1 MMSEFTNN
9 KQKSLEKLTEYII
22 SAINGENTMQ
32 VIKKY
37 DLLNAYFIPND
48 FVEVFDILLD
58 EGIPIDKMKPASNK
72 MFNLFFKTITAN
84 QTATITENEALN
96 FFVEDN
102 KTLKKLLKNTSVLI
116 KQINSETNINT
127 LNQLINSFEALQKF
141 TAHYTVKENILFPE
155 IEKNIDNFACLKLMW
170 SFHDDIRKNIKK
182 TLKILKNKEF
192 NLQEFNRHSSLVYF
206 NINTIIFRE
215 EYILFPLMMSN
226 LDKIIFEKMQNQ
238 ISEQGLF
245 YVKVPQIDI
254 KTKAGTNFLQLFSTE
269 SGELNFEQID
279 LIFKYLPVDITFAD
293 ENDKVRFF
301 STPKHRIFPR
311 SNGIIGR
318 TVQNCHPH
326 ESVGTVNKII
336 ESFNKFEKEKASF
349 WIHMGQN
356 YVLIQYFALINAR
369 GEYKGVLEVSQEISE
384 IQKIT
389 GERKLLDW

>member
-9 KQKSLEKLTEYII
+9 KQKRLEKLTVFII
-22 SAINGENTMQ
+22 SAIKGENTMQ

-58 EGIPIDKMKPASNK
+58 KGISIDKMKPASNK

-102 KTLKKLLKNTSVLI
+102 KAVKKLLKNTSVFI

-155 IEKNIDNFACLKLMW
+155 IEKNINNFACLKLMW

-182 TLKILKNKEF
+182 TLEILKNKEF

-226 LDKIIFEKMQNQ
+226 LDKSVFEKMQNQ

-279 LIFKYLPVDITFAD
+279 LIFKYLPVDITFVD

-336 ESFNKFEKEKASF
+336 ESFKKFEKEKASF

>member
-1 MMSEFTNN
+1 MSEFTNN
-9 KQKSLEKLTEYII
+9 KQKRLEKLTEYML
-22 SAINGENTMQ
+22 SAINSENTMQ

-58 EGIPIDKMKPASNK
+58 KGISIDKMKPASNK

-84 QTATITENEALN
+84 QTAEITENEVLN

-102 KTLKKLLKNTSVLI
+102 KAVKKLLKNTSVFI
-116 KQINSETNINT
+116 KQINSDTNT
-127 LNQLINSFEALQKF
+127 LNQLINSFEELQKF

-155 IEKNIDNFACLKLMW
+155 IEKNINNFACLKLMW

-182 TLKILKNKEF
+182 TLEILNNKEF
-192 NLQEFNRHSSLVYF
+192 KLKEFNRHSSLVYF

-226 LDKIIFEKMQNQ
+226 LDKSVFEKMQNQ
-238 ISEQGLF
+238 ISEQGLL

-279 LIFKYLPVDITFAD
+279 LIFKYLPVDITFVD

-318 TVQNCHPH
+318 MVQNCHPH
-326 ESVGTVNKII
+326 ESVETVNKII
-336 ESFNKFEKEKASF
+336 ESFKKFEKEKASF
-349 WIHMGQN
+349 WIHMGQY